1 MKLASAAGLVVWI
14 VMAAGAQ
21 TEKRPLDHDA
31 YDIWNRITGQ
41 QISDDGRWVLYTI
54 RAGDPEGEGTLVV
67 RRVESEQSFS
77 AARGTSASFSE
88 CNGFVAYLVDPDPK
102 VVEQEKKDK
111 VPADKQSKK
120 ALAILNLS
128 TGETM
133 RVERVRS
140 FSMPTEAG
148 GLIAYHLEKPLPP
161 EKEEEKAGEAKPEAK
176 PEEPS
181 AQAPAPEPEQP
192 PAQPEQPPAG
202 EQPEQAEAPKK
213 KEKKKDPGTEL
224 VLRALE
230 SGEERRFA
238 DVTAYEF
245 SRDGTLLALAISSED
260 AGKDGVLVVET
271 ATGEVSRIASGRGHY
286 KSLAFDEGATRLAF
300 LTDRDDYESDE
311 PAWSVMVWERG
322 AEHATVAASADSDG
336 IPDGWWVSDRQGPSF
351 SKSGERLFIATAPR
365 PAPKPEEAE
374 EDESDEP
381 KITLDIW
388 HWRDPQLQPQQ
399 LRNASREKNRTYRA
413 VVHRD
418 GAIVQIETPEH
429 QSVTVGADGDAE
441 VGICNDDRPYRL
453 RDSWESPGFHDVY
466 LVDVR
471 TGERERILTELRG
484 SASLSPAAKYV
495 TWWDYDSR
503 QWRAMSVRTR
513 ETMNLTGGIGV
524 PFHDELNDMPAPPR
538 PHGVAGWTEGDG
550 AVLIYDRFDVWA
562 VDPSGFWPPRCVT
575 EGYGRAHE
583 IRLRVMRLDREE
595 EWIDADAPLH
605 LSAFHVRTKAS
616 GAYRDRV
623 RGDAEPVRLV
633 MLDAQLGVPRK
644 ADDADVLLYT
654 RETFREFGDLW
665 VSGLDFADARRLT
678 DANPQ
683 QAEYRWGDAEIVEWT
698 SLDGERLQ
706 GILYKPDGF
715 DPSKQYPML
724 VYFYERS
731 SDGLHSYHAPAPSS
745 SSINRSF
752 YVSRGY
758 LVFVPDIPYKVGR
771 PGQSCLS
778 AVVPGIA
785 SLVDAGFV
793 DKRRIGVQGHSW
805 GGYQIAY
812 LVTRTDIF
820 RAAEAGAPVSNMTS
834 AYGGIRWGTGVSRM
848 FQYED
853 AQSRIGGTL
862 WEAQPL
868 YLENS
873 PIFMADRIGT
883 PLLILHNDQDGAVP
897 WYQGIELFVAL
908 RRLGKPCWMF
918 NYNGEDHGLRQRHN
932 QKDWAVRMQQFFD
945 HYLMDAPPPVWLA
958 EGVPAVEKG
967 ENLGLDLIESWTSD
981 RPRVGE
987 DRR

>member
-1 MKLASAAGLVVWI
+1 MKLARVAAGAVWI
-14 VMAAGAQ
+14 GMAAGAVAQ
-21 TEKRPLDHDA
+21 AEKRPLDHDA

-54 RAGDPEGEGTLVV
+54 RPGDPEAEATLVV
-67 RRVESEQSFS
+67 REVETERSFS
-77 AARGTSASFSE
+77 AARGGSASFSE
-88 CNGFVAYLVDPDPK
+88 CNGFVAYLVDPHPK

-111 VPADKQSKK
+111 VPADRQSKK
-120 ALAILNLS
+120 TLAILNLS
-128 TGETM
+128 TGETT
-133 RVERVRS
+133 RIDRVRS
-140 FSMPTEAG
+140 FSMPAEAG

-161 EKEEEKAGEAKPEAK
+161 EKQAEKPDEAAPEAK
-176 PEEPS
+176 AEEPPTK
-181 AQAPAPEPEQP
+181 APAPEPTAGE
-192 PAQPEQPPAG
+192 PAQPPRG
-202 EQPEQAEAPKK
+202 ERPEDPKK

-224 VLRALE
+224 VLRALG
-230 SGEERRFA
+230 SGEEHRFA
-238 DVTAYEF
+238 DVTAHEF
-245 SRDGTLLALAISSED
+245 SRDGTLLALAISSE
-260 AGKDGVLVVET
+260 AAEEDGVLVVET
-271 ATGEVSRIASGRGHY
+271 ATGGASRVASGRGHY
-286 KSLAFDEGATRLAF
+286 KSLAFDEGGARLAF
-300 LTDRDDYESDE
+300 LTDRDDYEADE
-311 PAWSVMVWERG
+311 PSWSVMVWERD
-322 AEHATVAASADSDG
+322 AERATVAAGADSDG
-336 IPDGWWVSDRQGPSF
+336 IPGGWWVSDRQGPSF
-351 SKSGERLFIATAPR
+351 SRSGERLFFSTAPR
-365 PAPKPEEAE
+365 PAPKAETKPE
-374 EDESDEP
+374 ESDEP
-381 KITLDIW
+381 KVTLDVW

-399 LRNASREKNRTYRA
+399 LRNASREKSRTYRA

-418 GAIVQIETPEH
+418 GSIVQIETPDH
-429 QSVTVGADGDAE
+429 QSVTVGSRGDAD
-441 VGICNDDRPYRL
+441 VGLCNDDRPYRIM
-453 RDSWESPGFHDVY
+453 DSWESPGFNDVY

-471 TGERERILTELRG
+471 TGERERILTRLRG
-484 SASLSPAAKYV
+484 SASLSPGSRYV
-495 TWWDYDSR
+495 AWWDYDER
-503 QWRAMSVRTR
+503 RWRAMSVRTR
-513 ETMNLTGGIGV
+513 ETIDLTGGIGV
-524 PFHDELNDMPAPPR
+524 PLYDELDDTPAPPR
-538 PHGVAGWTEGDG
+538 PHGVAGWTAGDG
-550 AVLIYDRFDVWA
+550 AVLVYDRFDIWA
-562 VDPSGFWPPRCVT
+562 IDPSGFWPPKCVT
-575 EGYGRAHE
+575 EGYGRRHD
-583 IRLRVMRLDREE
+583 IRLRVVRLDREE
-595 EWIDADAPLH
+595 DWIDADAPLH

-623 RGDAEPVRLV
+623 RGDAEPMRLV
-633 MLDAQLGVPRK
+633 MLDAQLGAPRR

-654 RETFREFGDLW
+654 RETFREAANLWASDLDY
-665 VSGLDFADARRLT
+665 SRPRRLT

-683 QAEYRWGDAEIVEWT
+683 QADYRWGDAEIVEWT

-715 DPSKQYPML
+715 DPSRRYPML

-731 SDGLHSYHAPAPSS
+731 SDGLHAYHAPAPSS

-793 DKRRIGVQGHSW
+793 DERRIGVQGHSW

-812 LVTRTDIF
+812 LVTQTDIF

-848 FQYED
+848 FQYENT
-853 AQSRIGGTL
+853 QSRIGGSL
-862 WEAQPL
+862 WEAQPR

-873 PIFMADRIGT
+873 PIFMADRIET

-897 WYQGIELFVAL
+897 WQQGIELFVAL
-908 RRLGKPCWMF
+908 RRLGRPCWMF

-945 HYLMDAPPPVWLA
+945 HYLLDAPPPVWLA

-967 ENLGLDLIESWTSD
+967 ENLGLDLIESWTGD